1 MAAYNELMQLNE
13 VERSVCEYC
22 KGNTKMDDYGQ
33 CRACGAPKPTIPQMN
48 NYLPTYVQTI
58 ESCAV
63 VSTGAIDYGAPGG
76 VWR

>member
-33 CRACGAPKPTIPQMN
+33 CRACGAPKPIVPPIVYYNSGVM
-48 NYLPTYVQTI
+48 
-58 ESCAV
+58 
-63 VSTGAIDYGAPGG
+63 STAAIDYSNVQPGA
-76 VWR
+76 VWSW